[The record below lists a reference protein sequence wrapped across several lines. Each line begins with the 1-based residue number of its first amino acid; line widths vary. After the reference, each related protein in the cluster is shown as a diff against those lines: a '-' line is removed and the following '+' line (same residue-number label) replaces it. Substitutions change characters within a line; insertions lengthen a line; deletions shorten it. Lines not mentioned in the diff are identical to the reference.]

1 MKKVY
6 PRPSKKG
13 TQIRLAPILWASDF
27 TYVVPFIPHDS
38 LTERWYSPYLTIK
51 ETKDQGA
58 KWPAFSHTARNQQSH
73 ESDPIL
79 TNSEAKLCFPRG
91 GSHGESRVTGP
102 VSLKPPV
109 AWPCLPQSCRQHL
122 LLLPSRKS
130 NATHPICQ
138 QNHKVAPNKGP
149 R

>member
-51 ETKDQGA
+51 AMKDQGA
-58 KWPAFSHTARNQQSH
+58 KWPAFGHTARNQQSH

-109 AWPCLPQSCRQHL
+109 AWPMSPPVLPPAPAPSALEKVKCHWSNLPTEPQS
-122 LLLPSRKS
+122 SSK
-130 NATHPICQ
+130 
-138 QNHKVAPNKGP
+138 
-149 R
+149 